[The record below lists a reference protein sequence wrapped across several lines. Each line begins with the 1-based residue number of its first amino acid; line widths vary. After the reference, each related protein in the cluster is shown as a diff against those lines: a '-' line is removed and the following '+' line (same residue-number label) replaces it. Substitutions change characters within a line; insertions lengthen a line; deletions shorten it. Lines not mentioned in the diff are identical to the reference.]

1 MRAVNRLSS
10 FRRVFCGDKIM
21 RTLLI
26 AVVATVGLS
35 AVVAAQP
42 YPSRPITMIV
52 PYATGGST
60 DAIGRI
66 MAERMRASLGQAVVA
81 ENVTGA
87 NGSIGVGRAVRAAPD
102 GYTISLGAWP
112 THVVN

>member
-1 MRAVNRLSS
+1 MKILPIALAAV
-10 FRRVFCGDKIM
+10 FG
-21 RTLLI
+21 I
-26 AVVATVGLS
+26 AGVAQ
-35 AVVAAQP
+35 AQQ

-66 MAERMRASLGQAVVA
+66 IADRMRASLGQAVIP

-87 NGSIGVGRAVRAAPD
+87 NGSIGVGRAAHPRHRQSKSEFASVA
-102 GYTISLGAWP
+102 SLTTEDWA
-112 THVVN
+112 